1 MFFNNITAITG
12 LPGRNE
18 SGGIRAINSAVG
30 SRRATMEFTYSDY
43 DSQLAT
49 FSDVRDGV
57 NGWHKVNITV
67 VSISNIFARFNLE
80 VIDFFKID
88 CEGCEFEVIPSIHS
102 YFINKKKMRFVGAE
116 IHQSLMP
123 QLKSGDNDPLARRPN
138 ATAVTNLMHSLESRG
153 CSSKQWTTK
162 C

>member
-1 MFFNNITAITG
+1 MFLNNITAITG

-49 FSDVRDGV
+49 FSDIRDGV

-67 VSISNIFARFNLE
+67 VSVGNIFARFNLD

-102 YFINKKKMRFVGAE
+102 HFINKKKMRFVGAE

-123 QLKSGDNDPLARRPN
+123 QLKRGDDDPLARRPN
-138 ATAVTNLMHSLESRG
+138 ATAVTNLMHSLKSRG